1 MTYIVFAL
9 LMPFAAC
16 RIIQAFIEI
25 QEREKIFLKISSPFK
40 LKQNIIVI
48 KFEAIQ
54 ISNKKENSITFIM

>member
-1 MTYIVFAL
+1 
-9 LMPFAAC
+9 MPFAAC
-16 RIIQAFIEI
+16 RIIPAFIEI
-25 QEREKIFLKISSPFK
+25 HEREKIFLKISSPFK

>member
-1 MTYIVFAL
+1 
-9 LMPFAAC
+9 MPFAAC
-16 RIIQAFIEI
+16 RIIPAFIEI
-25 QEREKIFLKISSPFK
+25 HEREKIFLKMSSPFK